1 MRGSGWLAANGPSNR
16 PDNERRHAIPIDGKA
31 RIAQRFA
38 IDWVMKEQLANL
50 SAVAFQ
56 NEYVK
61 GIDALGGF
69 PTCEFLLEGAS
80 DRIFRFVRL
89 GIPAI
94 PAPPRTVILL
104 V

>member
-1 MRGSGWLAANGPSNR
+1 MLRDVNVQDAP
-16 PDNERRHAIPIDGKA
+16 PI
-31 RIAQRFA
+31 
-38 IDWVMKEQLANL
+38 MANL